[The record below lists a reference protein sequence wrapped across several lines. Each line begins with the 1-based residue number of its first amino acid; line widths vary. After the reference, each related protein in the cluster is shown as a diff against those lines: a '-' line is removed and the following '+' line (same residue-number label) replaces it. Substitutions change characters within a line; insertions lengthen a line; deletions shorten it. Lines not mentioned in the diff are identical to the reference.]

1 VSYKE
6 VDSRNGS
13 RTASRFLSAR
23 SLKSTISANEPV
35 SLCFKERGSEG
46 EDLRTKARVNS
57 RLLIVSGIT
66 SIGRNGRGETGLWGR
81 LLLLRVEARGTGQ
94 RVQPFLKA
102 GAGKCPGRSRV
113 RTSLTKDS
121 AAHLLVCRSFLP
133 IGTSFATCAF

>member
-1 VSYKE
+1 MTYKA
-6 VDSRNGS
+6 VDTWNGS
-13 RTASRFLSAR
+13 RTASKSLSIR
-23 SLKSTISANEPV
+23 SLQRTMSSNEPV

-46 EDLRTKARVNS
+46 ENLRTKARVNS

-81 LLLLRVEARGTGQ
+81 LRLLRVEARGTDQ

-113 RTSLTKDS
+113 RSSLTKDS
-121 AAHLLVCRSFLP
+121 AVTCWCAAVCFR
-133 IGTSFATCAF
+133 